1 MEELVWLFFWN
12 STQCFSISSRDK
24 MGKYT
29 YLSGFITIHV
39 YMIHLLQDTNSWWF
53 FELQLWSELLENK
66 VKRWF
71 LVLWLKTLVWFQYRS
86 AKIFTTRDAIHEAL
100 IIDFIYKWNKVLF
113 NTKSKFVLKKK
124 KYDCYLNLPHCNAI
138 LWWLFLEICFQEIVS
153 SHNGI

>member
-1 MEELVWLFFWN
+1 MFNFNKFKTDLERTVQKKVQCWWRSLYHYFFWN

-24 MGKYT
+24 MDKYT

-39 YMIHLLQDTNSWWF
+39 YMIHLLHDINSWWF

-66 VKRWF
+66 VKKWF

-86 AKIFTTRDAIHEAL
+86 AKIFITRDEIHEAL
-100 IIDFIYKWNKVLF
+100 IINFIYKWNKVMY

-124 KYDCYLNLPHCNAI
+124 I
-138 LWWLFLEICFQEIVS
+138 WLLLEFTS
-153 SHNGI
+153 L